1 MNSGYEK
8 ITYNLLAA
16 GAAILAA
23 KLVRAGLE
31 KTWEAVNKEV
41 APENPADP
49 ETSWKEAL
57 IWSVASGVAVGLAR
71 MFAQRGAAAGW
82 HRLMGYNPTR
92 LK

>member
-1 MNSGYEK
+1 MSNYNK
-8 ITYNLLAA
+8 LTYNLLAG

-23 KLVRAGLE
+23 TLVRKGME
-31 KTWEAVNKEV
+31 KTWEAVNNKV

-49 ETSWKEAL
+49 ETSWREAL
-57 IWSVASGVAVGLAR
+57 IWSVASGVVIGLAR